1 MKKYVMFFLT
11 LFLLTACNIV
21 DKDEATSI
29 NQEEEGLLQ
38 TGNDHIRTNDDVL
51 VEAREE
57 VNFDQD
63 REPLHPTQAE
73 ELVKEKLG
81 VKRDENTIVQYDHVE
96 DGHYIVHVYSL
107 EGNREKSE
115 AWYMVD
121 LQTKTVETLIR

>member
-1 MKKYVMFFLT
+1 MKKYAMFFFT
-11 LFLLTACNIV
+11 LYLLTACNIV
-21 DKDEATSI
+21 DEDEATNI

-38 TGNDHIRTNDDVL
+38 TGNDHVRTNDDVL

>member
-1 MKKYVMFFLT
+1 MKNHVMFLLT
-11 LFLLTACNIV
+11 LFLLTACNTV
-21 DKDEATSI
+21 DEDEATSI

-38 TGNDHIRTNDDVL
+38 TGNDHVRTNDDVL

-81 VKRDENTIVQYDHVE
+81 VKRDKNTIVQYDHVE